1 MSRVGLSKIKIPDGV
16 TVTFIDGELTAKGKN
31 GELSI
36 KTHNFISI
44 DINKDEVSF
53 KTKNI
58 SKFGRS
64 IWGTTRANV
73 ANVIEGVSQGFTKVM
88 ELNGVGYRAQVQGNK
103 VVLNLGYS
111 HPVEMIIPDGIIVT
125 SEKPTELKLFSY
137 NKQNLGQF
145 AANLRS
151 KRPPEPFKGKGIKY
165 SNEFIFRKEGKKK

>member
-36 KTHNFISI
+36 KTHNFINI

-73 ANVIEGVSQGFTKVM
+73 ANVIEGVSKGFTQVM
-88 ELNGVGYRAQVQGNK
+88 ELNG
-103 VVLNLGYS
+103 
-111 HPVEMIIPDGIIVT
+111 E
-125 SEKPTELKLFSY
+125 ELKTLLIIMI
-137 NKQNLGQF
+137 QH
-145 AANLRS
+145 
-151 KRPPEPFKGKGIKY
+151 
-165 SNEFIFRKEGKKK
+165 IFTWPLQDSQA